1 MPDAVMNGA
10 MRTNARMYFIMASS
24 LSLSKEITESGKRH
38 EGDQTIGSAMLMLI
52 GFSALIGWA
61 RFSMNPLA
69 LPTAL
74 HASS

>member
-1 MPDAVMNGA
+1 
-10 MRTNARMYFIMASS
+10 
-24 LSLSKEITESGKRH
+24 LSKEITESGKRH

-61 RFSMNPLA
+61 RFSKNPLA